1 MKITKRRA
9 NLMLLAVAILWG
21 SSYVFAKEVVNSGMH
36 SGLING
42 MRGLL
47 GASAAAIVFNRSIRH
62 MTKNDLK
69 IGVTLGL
76 INFCG
81 YYLQTMALQYT
92 TPAKNAFLT
101 TMYVV
106 ISPVIMWLVWHDH
119 LQRKDGIAII
129 CAVVGMAILS
139 GISPEHLT
147 LQYGDFLTLISAI
160 FWSLQIIFFARLGY
174 QASSPWVII
183 FTISCTQGTCGWITA
198 LLTERSTFAHVNWM
212 QAILPLIA
220 IAIVVTF
227 LAQGLQLTAQ
237 HYTSPTAAGLILM
250 LESLFGSILS
260 VLLGFDPL
268 TYRLI
273 IGGAIMILANVIMQV
288 DFRHMHFAQK
298 HD

>member
-1 MKITKRRA
+1 MKITKGRA

-47 GASAAAIVFNRSIRH
+47 GASAAAIVFNHSIRQT
-62 MTKNDLK
+62 TKNDLK
-69 IGVTLGL
+69 IGITLGL

-106 ISPVIMWLVWHDH
+106 ISPVIMWLVWHKR
-119 LQRKDGIAII
+119 LQRKDGIAIA
-129 CAVVGMAILS
+129 CAVIGMAILS
-139 GISPEHLT
+139 GISPSHLS
-147 LQYGDFLTLISAI
+147 LQYGDFLTIISAI
-160 FWSLQIIFFARLGY
+160 FWALQIIFFARLGY
-174 QASSPWVII
+174 KASSPWAII
-183 FTISCTQGTCGWITA
+183 FTISGTQGVCGWIAA
-198 LLTERSTFAHVNWM
+198 LINERTTFAHIDWWT
-212 QAILPLIA
+212 ALPPLVA

-227 LAQGLQLTAQ
+227 MAQGLQLTAQ

-250 LESLFGSILS
+250 LESFFGSALS
-260 VLLGFDPL
+260 VVLGFDPL
-268 TYRLI
+268 THRLI
-273 IGGAIMILANVIMQV
+273 IGGAIMILANVIMQI
-288 DFRHMHFAQK
+288 DLRHIPFLRSHS
-298 HD
+298 

>member
-1 MKITKRRA
+1 MKITKGRA

-47 GASAAAIVFNRSIRH
+47 GASAAAIVFNHSIRK

-106 ISPVIMWLVWHDH
+106 ISPVIMWLVWHER
-119 LQRKDGIAII
+119 LQRKDGVAIV

-139 GISPEHLT
+139 GISPSHLT
-147 LQYGDFLTLISAI
+147 LQYGDFLTLISAV
-160 FWSLQIIFFARLGY
+160 FWALQIIFFARLGY
-174 QASSPWVII
+174 KASSPWVVI

-198 LLTERSTFAHVNWM
+198 LISERSTFAHVDWF
-212 QAILPLIA
+212 AALPPLFA

-227 LAQGLQLTAQ
+227 MAQGLQLTAQ

-250 LESLFGSILS
+250 LESFFGSVLS
-260 VLLGFDPL
+260 VILGFDPL
-268 TYRLI
+268 THRLI

-288 DFRHMHFAQK
+288 DLRHIHFLQK

>member
-1 MKITKRRA
+1 MKITKGRA

-47 GASAAAIVFNRSIRH
+47 GASAAAIVFNHSIRQT
-62 MTKNDLK
+62 TKNDLK
-69 IGVTLGL
+69 IGITLGL

-106 ISPVIMWLVWHDH
+106 ISPVIMWLVWHER
-119 LQRKDGIAII
+119 LQRKDGIAIA
-129 CAVVGMAILS
+129 CAVIGMAILS
-139 GISPEHLT
+139 GISPSHLS
-147 LQYGDFLTLISAI
+147 LQYGDFLTIISAI
-160 FWSLQIIFFARLGY
+160 FWALQIIFFARFGY
-174 QASSPWVII
+174 KASSPWAII
-183 FTISCTQGTCGWITA
+183 FTISGTQGVCGWIAA
-198 LLTERSTFAHVNWM
+198 LINERTTFAHIDWWT
-212 QAILPLIA
+212 ALPPLVA

-227 LAQGLQLTAQ
+227 MAQGLQLTAQ

-250 LESLFGSILS
+250 LESFFGSALS
-260 VLLGFDPL
+260 VVLGFDPL
-268 TYRLI
+268 THRLI
-273 IGGAIMILANVIMQV
+273 IGGAIMILANVIMQI
-288 DFRHMHFAQK
+288 DLRHIPFLRSHS
-298 HD
+298 

>member
-1 MKITKRRA
+1 MKITKGRA

-47 GASAAAIVFNRSIRH
+47 GASAAAIVFNHSIRQT
-62 MTKNDLK
+62 TKNDLK
-69 IGVTLGL
+69 IGITLGL

-106 ISPVIMWLVWHDH
+106 ISPVIMWLVWHEH
-119 LQRKDGIAII
+119 LQRKDGIAIA
-129 CAVVGMAILS
+129 CAVIGMAILS
-139 GISPEHLT
+139 GISPSHLS
-147 LQYGDFLTLISAI
+147 LQYGDFLTIISAI
-160 FWSLQIIFFARLGY
+160 FWALQIIFFARLGY
-174 QASSPWVII
+174 KASSPWAII
-183 FTISCTQGTCGWITA
+183 FTISGTQGVCGWIAA
-198 LLTERSTFAHVNWM
+198 LINERTTFAHIDWWT
-212 QAILPLIA
+212 ALPPLVA

-227 LAQGLQLTAQ
+227 MAQGLQLTAQ

-250 LESLFGSILS
+250 LESFFGSALS
-260 VLLGFDPL
+260 VVLGFDPL
-268 TYRLI
+268 THRLI
-273 IGGAIMILANVIMQV
+273 IGGAIMILANVIMQI
-288 DFRHMHFAQK
+288 DLRHIPFLRSHS
-298 HD
+298 